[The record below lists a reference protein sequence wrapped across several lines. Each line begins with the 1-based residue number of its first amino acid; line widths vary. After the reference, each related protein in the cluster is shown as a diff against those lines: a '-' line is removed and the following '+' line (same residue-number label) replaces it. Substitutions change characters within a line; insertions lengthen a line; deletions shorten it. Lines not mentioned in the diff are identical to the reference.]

1 MFDVAKEDEKGDY
14 KMSGIP
20 TYFYNEERVYN
31 LRFFKI
37 DKVVFAEFQIG
48 EELFVDK
55 ASALTTVRPE
65 VGRVEKVEVPEAPE
79 VTIPEPDNP
88 PVSPEPEPE
97 PIPEEE
103 EEPVVE
109 TPADPEP
116 TEPEVTTPEEGTE
129 GTETQR
135 VVMATN
141 LSSNDTIELID
152 NDELELFADENQ
164 LDTEAVE
171 RVISGEQKTHKGF
184 SFEVTN

>member
-1 MFDVAKEDEKGDY
+1 
-14 KMSGIP
+14 MSGIP

-65 VGRVEKVEVPEAPE
+65 VGRGKKVEVPEVPE
-79 VTIPEPDNP
+79 VTIPEPE
-88 PVSPEPEPE
+88 PEPEPE
-97 PIPEEE
+97 EEEE

-116 TEPEVTTPEEGTE
+116 TDPENTTPEEGIE

>member
-1 MFDVAKEDEKGDY
+1 
-14 KMSGIP
+14 MSGIP
-20 TYFYNEERVYN
+20 MYFYNGEQVHN

-37 DKVVFAEFQIG
+37 DKVVFAEFKIG

-65 VGRVEKVEVPEAPE
+65 VGRGKKVEVPEVPE
-79 VTIPEPDNP
+79 VTIPEP
-88 PVSPEPEPE
+88 EPEPE
-97 PIPEEE
+97 PEEE

-109 TPADPEP
+109 TPAD
-116 TEPEVTTPEEGTE
+116 PEVTTPEEGTE

-164 LDTEAVE
+164 LDKEAIE
-171 RVISGEQKTHKGF
+171 RVIAGEQKTHKGF